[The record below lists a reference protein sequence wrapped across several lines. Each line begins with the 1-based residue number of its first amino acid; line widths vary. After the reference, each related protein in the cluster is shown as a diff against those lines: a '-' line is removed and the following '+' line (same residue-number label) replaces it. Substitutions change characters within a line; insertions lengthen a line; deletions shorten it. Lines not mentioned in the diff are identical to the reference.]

1 MQKKRTK
8 MPAKPAIFLKNLN
21 TLEVEQLLSR
31 EAPLFLPIG
40 TLEAHGRHL
49 PVGTDTLCAEK
60 IAERL
65 SIGLDAAIAPSL
77 EYGITNVLAQTSPA
91 SFFSE
96 ELFENFV
103 EKIIDTF
110 RLQGFKTIIVVN
122 GHGGNRDALKRIARR
137 LSRVRPTGLAVINWW
152 LISERFVEQIYGCK
166 PGGHAAVEET
176 AAMLNFFPDLVKKE
190 NYQSESDDYTPDE
203 GIWMYPPPGEVI
215 IDHPGSGQPDFSAE
229 KAAQFID
236 KTVDDLT
243 IRLKK
248 WLASFNRIRGG
259 LRP

>member
-65 SIGLDAAIAPSL
+65 SISLDAAIAPSL

-96 ELFENFV
+96 ELF
-103 EKIIDTF
+103 
-110 RLQGFKTIIVVN
+110 
-122 GHGGNRDALKRIARR
+122 
-137 LSRVRPTGLAVINWW
+137 
-152 LISERFVEQIYGCK
+152 
-166 PGGHAAVEET
+166 
-176 AAMLNFFPDLVKKE
+176 
-190 NYQSESDDYTPDE
+190 
-203 GIWMYPPPGEVI
+203 
-215 IDHPGSGQPDFSAE
+215 
-229 KAAQFID
+229 
-236 KTVDDLT
+236 
-243 IRLKK
+243 
-248 WLASFNRIRGG
+248 
-259 LRP
+259 